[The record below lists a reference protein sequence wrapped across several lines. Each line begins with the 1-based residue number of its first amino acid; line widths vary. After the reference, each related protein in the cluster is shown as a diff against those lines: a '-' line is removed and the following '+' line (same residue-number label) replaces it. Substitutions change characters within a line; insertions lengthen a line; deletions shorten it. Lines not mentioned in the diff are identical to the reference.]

1 MSQGQYDLRGLNSKG
16 LSREEIVGKLK
27 EMLDD
32 ERFTHSMAVSELA
45 VKLSKRYGYDP
56 AKAELAG
63 LVHDCAKCMSPALL
77 IKKVYEYG
85 IELDE
90 IERRYPAL
98 WHPIV
103 SAYVA
108 RDEFGVEDEEILSA
122 VRLHTTGDGEMGLL
136 DKIIYVADYADPTRE
151 YPESEKVRRLAF
163 KNLDRALLETTKQ
176 KIIYVLGK
184 GKVMIHPR
192 TVAAHNSAVEAV
204 TSEL

>member
-1 MSQGQYDLRGLNSKG
+1 MNRHRLSLSK
-16 LSREEIVGKLK
+16 EEIIEKLK
-27 EMLDD
+27 EMLDE
-32 ERFTHSMAVSELA
+32 ERFTHSLAVAELA
-45 VKLSKRYGYDP
+45 AKLAERHGYDP

-77 IKKVYEYG
+77 IKKIYEYG
-85 IELDE
+85 VELDE

-108 RDEFGVEDEEILSA
+108 KEEFGVEDEEILRA
-122 VRLHTTGDGEMGLL
+122 IRLHTTGDGEMSLL
-136 DKIIYVADYADPTRE
+136 DKIIYIADYADPTRG
-151 YPESEKVRRLAF
+151 YPESDKVRRLAF
-163 KNLDRALLETTKQ
+163 RDLDEALLETSKQ

-184 GKVMIHPR
+184 GRVMIHPR

-204 TSEL
+204 TSQIRGG